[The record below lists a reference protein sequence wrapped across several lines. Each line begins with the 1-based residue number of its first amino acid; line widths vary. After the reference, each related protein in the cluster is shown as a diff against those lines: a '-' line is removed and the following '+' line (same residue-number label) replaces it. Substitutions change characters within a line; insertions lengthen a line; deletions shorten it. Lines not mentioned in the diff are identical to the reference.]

1 MGDLKSVLS
10 DYKKYYEAVHEYSK
24 EKVLKTVKDIKE
36 TTNAKYASDGV
47 DGDNMNIIVPST
59 PTRYKMSIGKS
70 IIHGFTYAVES
81 KEFIYLEFGTRQKAS
96 DTLRIQTDFESRIN
110 TLAISAPYK
119 SNNPT
124 FMNKQGINGR
134 YYFLNTIDYKG
145 VEFGYTFGK
154 KL

>member
-1 MGDLKSVLS
+1 MGDLKSVLA

-47 DGDNMNIIVPST
+47 DGDDGDIIVPGT
-59 PTRYKMSIGKS
+59 PTRYKMSVGKS

-81 KEFIYLEFGTRQKAS
+81 KELIYLEFGTRQKAS

-124 FMNKQGINGR
+124 FRNKEGITGR